1 MTWQHIGHYGFIKSR
16 MPNNPEDRR
25 SQLNTGHTLA
35 LSEEISR
42 NKEPAPAKRLYKS
55 VPDNYKA
62 LSEAKYYKVIADLE
76 TVLLEI
82 STDGVGFNTPDGKI
96 STLTLKD
103 WAAHLRDALEALS
116 KAQ

>member
-1 MTWQHIGHYGFIKSR
+1 M
-16 MPNNPEDRR
+16 
-25 SQLNTGHTLA
+25 NTGRALA
-35 LSEEISR
+35 MSTSCD
-42 NKEPAPAKRLYKS
+42 KEPAPAKKPYKS

-62 LSEAKYYKVIADLE
+62 LSDAKYHKVISDLE

-96 STLTLKD
+96 SASTLKN
-103 WAAHLRDALEALS
+103 WAEHLRDALEALS

>member
-1 MTWQHIGHYGFIKSR
+1 M
-16 MPNNPEDRR
+16 
-25 SQLNTGHTLA
+25 NTRHTLA
-35 LSEEISR
+35 ISVATSGNEEA
-42 NKEPAPAKRLYKS
+42 APAKRSYKS

-62 LSEAKYYKVIADLE
+62 LSEGKYHKVISDLE

-96 STLTLKD
+96 SPSTLQN
-103 WAAHLRDALEALS
+103 WAEHLRDALETLS

>member
-1 MTWQHIGHYGFIKSR
+1 
-16 MPNNPEDRR
+16 MPSNPEKRR
-25 SQLNTGHTLA
+25 SQLNTGHALA
-35 LSEEISR
+35 ISEATSR
-42 NKEPAPAKRLYKS
+42 NKEPAPTKRPYKS

-62 LSEAKYYKVIADLE
+62 LSESKYHKVITDLE

-96 STLTLKD
+96 SASTLKN
-103 WAAHLRDALEALS
+103 WAEHLRDALEALS

>member
-1 MTWQHIGHYGFIKSR
+1 M
-16 MPNNPEDRR
+16 
-25 SQLNTGHTLA
+25 NTGTTLA
-35 LSEEISR
+35 ISAATTCN
-42 NKEPAPAKRLYKS
+42 NKEVAPTKRPYKS

-62 LSEAKYYKVIADLE
+62 LSEGKYHKVISDLE

-96 STLTLKD
+96 SASTLKN
-103 WAAHLRDALEALS
+103 WAEHLRDALETLS